1 MTNNDKV
8 FLITGASTG
17 IGLATAQLAVEAGY
31 RVVLAAR
38 SEGKLKQLAE
48 ELGGPERALAVVCDV
63 GDWLSQQRL
72 VDASLNTFGRIDV
85 AFANAG
91 GVRGGRYLGGE
102 DTPEEWQ
109 QMLMTNVFGAAVTA
123 RLTLPE
129 LIRRK
134 GHLLLTGSVVGRVA
148 PPNNFYSATKWAV
161 TGMAE
166 SLRKELVGSEVR
178 VTLVEPGKVDT
189 PFWQLRPDEPM
200 LQAEDLARAVMFAV
214 SQPPHVDVSEVLV
227 RPVGQLL

>member
-1 MTNNDKV
+1 MTDNDKV

-17 IGLATAQLAVEAGY
+17 IGLATARMAVAAGY

-72 VDASLNTFGRIDV
+72 VDACLNAFGRIDV

-91 GVRGGRYLGGE
+91 GALGGRYIGGD
-102 DTPEEWQ
+102 DTPDEWQ

-134 GHLLLTGSVVGRVA
+134 GHLLLTGSVVGRVV